1 MIEEIHRGETMLIG
15 VDAEDFP
22 ITDLSDVV
30 LTIKHG
36 QQETQL
42 HLEDFTLVTDPDTEV
57 QEYQYLIGQ
66 ETTLSWST
74 KMPVKMTL
82 ETVTESG
89 TRVWQGE
96 KRFTVGRTEYE
107 EVMT

>member
-15 VDAEDFP
+15 IDAEDFP
-22 ITDLSDVV
+22 ITDLSNII

-36 QQETQL
+36 QDNTQYDIS
-42 HLEDFTLVTDPDTEV
+42 DFQLVTDPDTER
-57 QEYQYLIGQ
+57 QEYQMTLGQ
-66 ETTLSWST
+66 EDTLAWSIRHH
-74 KMPVKMTL
+74 VVLVL
-82 ETVTESG
+82 ETVTATG

-96 KRFTVGRTEYE
+96 KRFRVGNTEYG